1 MTTPTRSIA
10 GGFALMWFGLLVA
23 GSLLALIAPLSGSE
37 PGAGWPSDWFWVP
50 VFGLG
55 VSLVTSLALLIGA
68 ALAYRRPWPGRWPIL
83 LPLAPLHA
91 LSFLAMWGM
100 GRPLAPVAGSH
111 SRNPPSL
118 PEIAR
123 GSSRGLGGRTEVP
136 RPWRR
141 CRVVRSAPISS
152 SATTFTLG
160 LHFRVISRK

>member
-100 GRPLAPVAGSH
+100 GRPLAPVAVYAAAIGAVSV
-111 SRNPPSL
+111 
-118 PEIAR
+118 
-123 GSSRGLGGRTEVP
+123 GLLGRM
-136 RPWRR
+136 RLDL
-141 CRVVRSAPISS
+141 SAPVRRP
-152 SATTFTLG
+152 TP
-160 LHFRVISRK
+160 

>member
-55 VSLVTSLALLIGA
+55 VSL
-68 ALAYRRPWPGRWPIL
+68 
-83 LPLAPLHA
+83 APLHA

-100 GRPLAPVAGSH
+100 GRPLAPVAVYAAAIGAVSV
-111 SRNPPSL
+111 
-118 PEIAR
+118 
-123 GSSRGLGGRTEVP
+123 GLLGRM
-136 RPWRR
+136 RLDL
-141 CRVVRSAPISS
+141 SAPVRRP
-152 SATTFTLG
+152 TP
-160 LHFRVISRK
+160 